1 MICHKVKNK
10 FGFQSYKWQKV
21 VIFSILNRFDVAVY
35 VGISLGKNLLCQIIF
50 KLKIRAI
57 IFMILSIIALIKN
70 QIDEYLILFISY
82 LIFDDVLVLDNIKK
96 KISVITLTS
105 RNTAIDKSI

>member
-10 FGFQSYKWQKV
+10 FDFQSYKWQKV
-21 VIFSILNRFDVAVY
+21 IIFSILNRFDVAVY
-35 VGISLGKNLLCQIIF
+35 VSISLGKNLLSQIIF

-70 QIDEYLILFISY
+70 QIDKYLILFISY

-96 KISVITLTS
+96 KISIITLTS
-105 RNTAIDKSI
+105 RNTAIDKNI